1 MTQFYRKISS
11 QKELVHGINRVKEK
25 EETQM
30 KERRKSIAMFL
41 VPSIMGIFLFMV
53 PFRHGQQGL
62 FDPSGDMT
70 IIVKVI
76 ADGFL
81 NLVGYQN
88 VAVICAVILTI
99 SAIMSIW
106 GLKKPKFLTENEMLK
121 ECFVCAPIWVVI
133 RIFGAV
139 CVWITWLFGESFQGH
154 KTSGKLLLMV
164 AGSDQGELAFD
175 LIIGLVFI
183 FFIASYLLPL
193 LTDFGLLEYV
203 GALLTKYMRPL
214 FGVPGRAAVDCITS
228 WIGDG
233 TLGVMLTNTQYL
245 CGFYSAREAAII
257 ATLFSAVSI
266 TFSLVV
272 LSQVQLTHMFGVF
285 YLLVCLVGMICAL
298 ICPRIYP
305 LRHKKN
311 TYLVEGNR
319 MSDSLPEGYTSS
331 HQYGIDLAIKR
342 VSNSGSIGEFLL
354 SGTKNCVTMWFS
366 ILPTVMAIGT
376 LALIL
381 ANYTPIF
388 NWLGLPFYPLLE
400 LLGVPDAYAA
410 AGSMVVGFTD
420 MFTPAILISGCE
432 DPMTR
437 FIVAVISITQVLFLD
452 EVGGLILSS
461 KIPVNLFELF
471 VIFLER
477 TIISI
482 LVVVPIAHLLF

>member
-1 MTQFYRKISS
+1 M
-11 QKELVHGINRVKEK
+11 KEK
-25 EETQM
+25 
-30 KERRKSIAMFL
+30 KKSVAMFL
-41 VPSIMGIFLFMV
+41 VPSLMGIFLFMI
-53 PFRHGQQGL
+53 PIRYGANGL
-62 FDPSGDMT
+62 FDPNGDMT
-70 IIVKVI
+70 IIVKII
-76 ADGFL
+76 AD
-81 NLVGYQN
+81 NLKTMVGYHN
-88 VAVICAVILTI
+88 VAMLCAIVLTI

-106 GLKKPKFLTENEMLK
+106 GLFKPKFMMKSSMLK
-121 ECFVCAPIWVVI
+121 ECFVCAPVWVII
-133 RIFGAV
+133 RMVGAGS
-139 CVWITWLFGESFQGH
+139 VWLTFLFGEGFGGMENQSKFVEV
-154 KTSGKLLLMV
+154 V
-164 AGSDQGELAFD
+164 AGADQGGIALD
-175 LIIGLVFI
+175 LIIGLVFV

-203 GALLTKYMRPL
+203 GARLTKYMRPL

-245 CGFYSAREAAII
+245 NGFYSAREAAII

-272 LSQVQLTHMFGVF
+272 LSQVGLTHMFGVF
-285 YLLVCLVGMICAL
+285 YLIVCLVGIVCAV

-305 LRHKKN
+305 LRKKKN
-311 TYLVEGNR
+311 SYLVEGHR
-319 MSDSLPEGYTSS
+319 MPDSLPEGYKSS
-331 HQYGIDLAIKR
+331 HQYGMDLAVKR
-342 VSNSGSIGEFLL
+342 VESSGSVSEFFL

-388 NWLGLPFYPLLE
+388 EWLGLPFYPLLN

-410 AGSMVVGFTD
+410 SGTMVVGFTD
-420 MFTPAILISGCE
+420 MFTPSILISGCA
-432 DPMTR
+432 DAMTR

-461 KIPVNLFELF
+461 KIPINIFELF